1 MKGGAWPFFVGDL
14 TCQVD
19 FDNERD
25 YLSLILKM
33 LNCLFLNCTIV
44 DMIREDVYDNRSVML
59 LDVLGYTRATMT
71 NAICWLSVIVLTNR
85 SMFGVIG
92 IEFCYYISLTRNV

>member
-1 MKGGAWPFFVGDL
+1 MKGSAWPFFVGDL

-44 DMIREDVYDNRSVML
+44 DMMREDVYDNRSVML
-59 LDVLGYTRATMT
+59 LDVLGCTRATMT
-71 NAICWLSVIVLTNR
+71 NAICWLIMIMSTKR
-85 SMFGVIG
+85 SIYGVIG
-92 IEFCYYISLTRNV
+92 IEFCYYFL

>member
-25 YLSLILKM
+25 YRLLILK
-33 LNCLFLNCTIV
+33 LLVCLFLNCTIV
-44 DMIREDVYDNRSVML
+44 DMMWKDDYDNRSVML
-59 LDVLGYTRATMT
+59 LDVLGCTRATMT
-71 NAICWLSVIVLTNR
+71 NAMCWFIMRMLTKLSNY
-85 SMFGVIG
+85 GVIR
-92 IEFCYYISLTRNV
+92 IDHCYYFSQIRNV

>member
-25 YLSLILKM
+25 YRLLILK
-33 LNCLFLNCTIV
+33 LLVCLFLNCTIV
-44 DMIREDVYDNRSVML
+44 DMMWKDDYDNRSVML
-59 LDVLGYTRATMT
+59 LDVMG
-71 NAICWLSVIVLTNR
+71 CEHIVLNT
-85 SMFGVIG
+85 
-92 IEFCYYISLTRNV
+92 SLSLVNLRIMKQNLFFLN